1 MATTAPARPVSVPE
15 AARVGRAP
23 SPRASVGR
31 RVWRRVRPVLFWTH
45 LAVGIATGAVVLIMA
60 FTGVLLTYQR
70 QMTEWS
76 AGSQAGARP
85 TTDAARLPLD
95 TLLARARAAAPEG
108 SRPTALT
115 VRADP
120 DAPVS
125 VGVGTRH
132 NVYVNA
138 YTGAVAEASPRLR
151 KFFVD
156 AERWHRSL
164 ATGESLRDKVGVTV
178 TGACNLAF
186 LFLVLSGLFLWW
198 PRQWTWRAFRA
209 VLLFQRRANGRQRDW
224 NWHHVL
230 GIWSA
235 PALAAVV
242 FSGVFISYQW
252 PQRLVQRITGSPV
265 PAEAERGGG
274 GGGAARGG
282 EGRGAGRAEG
292 GAERRAGGEGAADAR
307 PPVAGAPLDTLWT
320 RAAREVPGWYSVQLR
335 LPRPDDARVTATVSR
350 TSAMRPDQRVTITL
364 DAASGAIHE
373 QQRYENFDSARKFR
387 SWMRG
392 LHTGEVAGVAGQTIA
407 GLVSAAAVVLAYT
420 GFALTFR
427 RLRSSLARRGRS
439 AAAA

>member
-1 MATTAPARPVSVPE
+1 MATSAPPRLEPVADPAAAPARARRSPADRGS
-15 AARVGRAP
+15 AARRLWRAL
-23 SPRASVGR
+23 
-31 RVWRRVRPVLFWTH
+31 RPVLFWAH
-45 LAVGIATGAVVLIMA
+45 LAVGIATGAVVLIMS

-70 QMTEWS
+70 QITEWS
-76 AGSQAGARP
+76 AGSQAGVRP
-85 TTDAARLPLD
+85 AADAPRLPLD

-108 SRPTALT
+108 ARPTALT

-120 DAPVS
+120 NAPVS
-125 VGVGTRH
+125 VGVATRH

-151 KFFVD
+151 EFFLD
-156 AERWHRSL
+156 TERWHRSL
-164 ATGESLRDKVGVTV
+164 ATGESLRDATGATV

-186 LFLVLSGLFLWW
+186 LFLVLSGLVLWW

-252 PQRLVQRITGSPV
+252 PQRLVQRVTGSPA
-265 PAEAERGGG
+265 PAEAERAGP
-274 GGGAARGG
+274 AR
-282 EGRGAGRAEG
+282 EGRG
-292 GAERRAGGEGAADAR
+292 GARGEGAASAR
-307 PPVAGAPLDTLWT
+307 PAVASAPLDTLWA

-335 LPRPDDARVTATVSR
+335 LPRPGDGRVTATVSR
-350 TSAMRPDQRVTITL
+350 TSAMRPDQRVQLTF
-364 DAASGAIHE
+364 DASGGTIRE
-373 QQRYENFDSARKFR
+373 RQRYEEFDSARKFR

-407 GLVSAAAVVLAYT
+407 GLVSAAAVVLVYT
-420 GFALTFR
+420 GFALTWR
-427 RLRSSLARRGRS
+427 RLRTSLSRRGRTRAT
-439 AAAA
+439 AAAS